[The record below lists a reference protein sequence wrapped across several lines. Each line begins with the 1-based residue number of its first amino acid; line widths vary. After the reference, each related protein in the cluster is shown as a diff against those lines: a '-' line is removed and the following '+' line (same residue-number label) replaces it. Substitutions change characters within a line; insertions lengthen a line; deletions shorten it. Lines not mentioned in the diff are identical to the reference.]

1 MALVSWDD
9 QLSVNVEEIDNQHK
23 QLISMINELHKA
35 MSVGKSKE
43 AMGQTLSALANYTVT
58 HFAYEEKR
66 FDQFGY
72 LSAATHK
79 FEHKKFV
86 DKVSEF
92 KKRFDEG
99 QAMLSNELI
108 GFLKDW
114 LISHIQGVD
123 KKYTQCF
130 NDNGLK

>member
-9 QLSVNVEEIDNQHK
+9 SLSVGVAELDEQHK
-23 QLISMINELHKA
+23 QLVSMINDLHEA
-35 MSVGKSKE
+35 MVSGKSKE
-43 AMGQTLSALANYTVT
+43 AMSGVLDALTSYTVS
-58 HFAYEEKR
+58 HFANEEKY

-79 FEHKKFV
+79 FEHKQFV

-92 KKRFDEG
+92 KANFEQGK
-99 QAMLSNELI
+99 AMLSNEIML
-108 GFLKDW
+108 FLKDW
-114 LISHIQGVD
+114 LVNHIQGSD

-130 NDNGLK
+130 NDNGLN